1 MSIDVGRRLFSVD
14 EYHRMLEAGVLG
26 EDDRVELIEGEI
38 IEMAPIGRRHAA
50 CVDKL
55 TELLKEKLG
64 RAAIV
69 RVQGPVRL
77 NDQSEPEPDVALL
90 RRREDFYA
98 REMPGP
104 ADVLLIV
111 EVADTSSRYDRAV
124 KVPLYARAG
133 IPELWLID
141 LETEEIEVH
150 FQPSGDGY
158 QRVCRLGRGESVA
171 PQAFPQVSF
180 TVSDL
185 FPMK

>member
-1 MSIDVGRRLFSVD
+1 MSIQIERRHFTVH
-14 EYHRMLEAGVLG
+14 EYHRMVEAGILS

-124 KVPLYARAG
+124 KVPLYANAG
-133 IPELWLID
+133 IGEVWLVD
-141 LETEEIEVH
+141 LTAETIEVYA
-150 FQPSGDGY
+150 QPA
-158 QRVCRLGRGESVA
+158 GESYQSCKRLRRGDLLS
-171 PQAFPQVSF
+171 PRAFPQAVLE
-180 TVSDL
+180 VADL
-185 FPMK
+185 LV